1 MRACLEWDNC
11 RGAAFH
17 SRRGPGRSGSSAR
30 QSNVDKVLAS
40 NDANPHGK
48 APRACYCFLVPGT
61 GSAPSLDALE
71 AREILNA
78 LLEAAYGSTE
88 DARAALARALQHSNR
103 AEFPATVAEILVFV
117 RTGLLPVLSEDLGP
131 RLTMTVVE
139 DFVTAHEIRSGVRK
153 KESAAPKPVAR
164 VEVRP
169 RGSTKDRRVRVLL
182 VDADRIG
189 RLALARALVREGCE
203 VTVVDSVEELGQVV
217 RSDEEVDVAL
227 FDGKHA
233 AKLLLMEV
241 IVERFPGVSLVVRSA
256 GEAATR
262 AVIHALGVA
271 RFEVVAGDVS
281 VDGLVTAVLRIARVP
296 ETSGSQGDPT

>member
-1 MRACLEWDNC
+1 V
-11 RGAAFH
+11 
-17 SRRGPGRSGSSAR
+17 R
-30 QSNVDKVLAS
+30 QSNVDKVVAS
-40 NDANPHGK
+40 SDANLQGK
-48 APRACYCFLVPGT
+48 APRACYCSLVPGT

-88 DARAALARALQHSNR
+88 DARAAVDRALQHSNR

-153 KESAAPKPVAR
+153 KESAAPKPVIR
-164 VEVRP
+164 MEVHTR
-169 RGSTKDRRVRVLL
+169 DRRLRVLL

-189 RLALARALVREGCE
+189 RLALARALVREDCH

-256 GEAATR
+256 GEAATC

-271 RFEVVAGDVS
+271 RFEVLAGDVS
-281 VDGLVTAVLRIARVP
+281 ADGLVAAVRRVARAP
-296 ETSGSQGDPT
+296 ETSDSQGDPT